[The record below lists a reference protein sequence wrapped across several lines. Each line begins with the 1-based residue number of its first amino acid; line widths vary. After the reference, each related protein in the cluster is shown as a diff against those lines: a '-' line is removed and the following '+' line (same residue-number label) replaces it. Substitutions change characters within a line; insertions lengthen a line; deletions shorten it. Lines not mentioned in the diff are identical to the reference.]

1 MKSYEQRMETSGVAD
16 RIALVAHEHL
26 VRMYERMGFVDKGR
40 SPVTF
45 GGGGWTSLVSLSH
58 GFFYGEG
65 LMLIVSCHRYT
76 TLRNMV
82 PGWLLEVDFYP
93 IDETADR
100 AGIWMFMGPRLDG
113 ASWLRWFQGSGRD
126 SIIYIDESQCCG

>member
-16 RIALVAHEHL
+16 RIALLAHEHL

-45 GGGGWTSLVSLSH
+45 GGGGWTSLVSLSR
-58 GFFYGEG
+58 GFFLWRGSKLTG
-65 LMLIVSCHRYT
+65 LFNRYT

-82 PGWLLEVDFYP
+82 PGWFLEVDFYL
-93 IDETADR
+93 IDEAADR
-100 AGIWMFMGPRLDG
+100 WGLWIFMGPRLDG
-113 ASWLRWFQGSGRD
+113 ASSWIRQLHGSGREP
-126 SIIYIDESQCCG
+126 ILYIDES